1 MKKLKYFALAALF
14 GIQFSSKKAEAQTLT
29 SLTADGLLT
38 ESAGVYNLK
47 WYSNTFDPYKK
58 TVTVAY
64 SGFTGSE
71 RITVLGSS
79 TDTACLNVYSNVT
92 GYTSSKDV
100 TRYAYNN
107 ATSTANSR
115 NFCMVPS
122 GASGTFVL
130 TFERLGTS
138 PCADGTYTNT
148 IYVKVS
154 DANCDPQSGAGKILT
169 LKTTV
174 VVDDYVYNY
183 VSSATLG
190 TWGSSNAWQPE
201 RVTPSSSDILVF
213 DKGSSPLKISVNT
226 TAQTVERIILMPYS
240 DVRFEKYQSTGVITV
255 SNGEFFTHETS
266 TLKFTGRD
274 TLRFNLINGT
284 NADINGDLILDSSA
298 GSAYAPRMVF
308 TGGGTM
314 YFGGDVEIQKY
325 NSLHIMPNSINTV
338 FFDGASQALK
348 GAGDLYLNGL
358 TNVTVGTGLV
368 AGSSLS
374 LERVLPML
382 GVLTLLDYANI
393 NSTGT
398 PAAGAAGWNAWVP
411 SLQIRNNG
419 TYRGR
424 VATLGTNASLTGGCY
439 FEHYSNGIRTYRTI
453 AFPMKNSLSLSQIT
467 DDLIISGVYTGSNQ
481 DSMDRSCGYCKASA
495 YVWNETASRW
505 DSLNSSSTP
514 NKIES
519 GKGILLFFRGLAGN
533 GLGNP
538 SASANAGNIDY
549 KGELF
554 TGSKT
559 VTLVKNGSGSFS
571 GYNLIANPYPCHID
585 FTKLTRSNVQDKFQ
599 IYDPT
604 TKSYNVWNNTTGS
617 VVKSGTNTFKNDANA
632 NIIEIGASFFAMANT
647 NGATLTFNE
656 DDKTTTGPAA
666 TAFGIADSG
675 LLCNQLSGKIS
686 YLTDTIEFSDDLFLE
701 WDAKYS
707 DVNKNV
713 DQYDVN
719 KFWGGY
725 LAIGTKTEDKTWLTM
740 DFRPES
746 AEASQ
751 TVPLEIRTIQKTA
764 YQLDFNSC
772 PENKQYTITLVD
784 KQLNKLVTVDGGDL
798 NYVFNTSAGDQYTN
812 DRFELVIEKVASSTE
827 KVKSAQFVVY
837 PNPLNENVLN
847 IASKE
852 NDAIKSVQ
860 IFAMDGRLVQKSINV
875 KNRQIQVDAQIANGY
890 YFVKV
895 ESNAGVS
902 TLKIN
907 INR

>member
-38 ESAGVYNLK
+38 ESAGVYNLT
-47 WYSNTFDPYKK
+47 WYSNRLSPNPKK
-58 TVTVAY
+58 ITVNY
-64 SGFTGSE
+64 SGF
-71 RITVLGSS
+71 SS
-79 TDTACLNVYSNVT
+79 TDKVTVTGTSVDTQCLNVYSNVA

-100 TRYAYNN
+100 TRYTYDN
-107 ATSTANSR
+107 ATSTANAR
-115 NFCMVPS
+115 NLCLQP
-122 GASGTFVL
+122 GTGNGSFIL
-130 TFERLGTS
+130 TFERIGTS
-138 PCADGTYTNT
+138 PCAAGTYTNT
-148 IYVKVS
+148 IKVS
-154 DANCDPQSGAGKILT
+154 VADNSCINQTGANKTLT
-169 LKTTV
+169 INCTIV
-174 VVDDYVYNY
+174 VANNVYNY

-190 TWGSSNAWQPE
+190 QWNQSNAWAPE
-201 RVTPSSSDILVF
+201 RLTPASSDILVF
-213 DKGSSPLKISVNT
+213 DKGTSPLKVSVNPN
-226 TAQTVERIILMPYS
+226 AQTVKEVVLLPYS
-240 DVRFEKYQSTGVITV
+240 DVKFERYGSPVTITV
-255 SNGEFFTHETS
+255 SGGQFTTHETS
-266 TLKFTGRD
+266 TLRFSGED
-274 TLRFNLINGT
+274 TLRFELTNGT
-284 NADINGDLILDSSA
+284 NADISGDLILDSSA
-298 GSAYAPRMVF
+298 GSGFRPRMVF

>member
-38 ESAGVYNLK
+38 ESAGVYNLT
-47 WYSNTFDPYKK
+47 WYSNRTSPNPKK
-58 TVTVAY
+58 VTVNY
-64 SGFTGSE
+64 NGF
-71 RITVLGSS
+71 SS
-79 TDTACLNVYSNVT
+79 TDKITVTGTSTDTQCLNVYSNVA

-100 TRYAYNN
+100 TRYTYDN
-107 ATSTANSR
+107 ATSTANAR
-115 NFCMVPS
+115 NLCLQP
-122 GASGTFVL
+122 GTGNGSFIL
-130 TFERLGTS
+130 TFERIGTS
-138 PCADGTYTNT
+138 PCAAGTYTNT
-148 IYVKVS
+148 IKVS
-154 DANCDPQSGAGKILT
+154 VADNSCVNQTGASKTLTINCTIVVANN
-169 LKTTV
+169 
-174 VVDDYVYNY
+174 VYNY

-190 TWGSSNAWQPE
+190 QWNQSNAWAPE
-201 RVTPSSSDILVF
+201 RLSPASSDILVF
-213 DKGSSPLKISVNT
+213 DKGTSPLKVSVNPS
-226 TAQTVERIILMPYS
+226 AQTVKEVVLLPYS
-240 DVRFEKYQSTGVITV
+240 DVKFERYGSPVTITV
-255 SNGEFFTHETS
+255 SGGQFNTHETS
-266 TLKFTGRD
+266 TLRFSGED
-274 TLRFNLINGT
+274 TLRFELTNGT
-284 NADINGDLILDSSA
+284 NADISGDLILDSSA
-298 GSAYAPRMVF
+298 GSGYRPRLVF
-308 TGGGTM
+308 NGGGTM

-398 PAAGAAGWNAWVP
+398 PTAGVAGWNAWVP

-424 VATLGTNASLTGGCY
+424 VAALGTNASLTGGCY

-467 DDLIISGVYTGSNQ
+467 DDLIISGVYSGSNQ

-505 DSLNSSSTP
+505 DSLNSSNTP

-538 SASANAGNIDY
+538 NASANAGNIDY

-686 YLTDTIEFSDDLFLE
+686 YVTDTIEFSDDLFLE
-701 WDAKYS
+701 WDAQYS
-707 DVNKNV
+707 DVNKNI

-725 LAIGTKTEDKTWLTM
+725 LAIGTKTDDNNWLTM
-740 DFRPES
+740 DFRPVS

-798 NYVFNTSAGDQYTN
+798 NYVFNTQAGDQYSN
-812 DRFELVIEKVASSTE
+812 DRFELMIEKVSSSTE
-827 KVKSAQFVVY
+827 KVNASQFVVY

-860 IFAMDGRLVQKSINV
+860 IFAMDGRMVQKSVNV